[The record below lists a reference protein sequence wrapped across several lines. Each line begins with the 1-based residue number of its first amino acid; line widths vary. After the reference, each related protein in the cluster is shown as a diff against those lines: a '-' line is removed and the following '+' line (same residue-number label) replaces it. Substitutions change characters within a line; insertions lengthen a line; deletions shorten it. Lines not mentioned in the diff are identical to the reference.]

1 MKKNDALLRQLGFWD
16 ALTIGVGTMIGAG
29 IFLLSGVAVAM
40 TGPAALFA
48 YLAAG
53 VVCVITAAST
63 AELAT
68 GMPTSGGDYYFVS
81 RALGPAFGAVS
92 GIGIWLSLTF
102 AIAFYLFGL
111 GEYLAQFT
119 PLTPFWGA
127 LGGGLLLVALNI
139 VGAKESGRVQ
149 VVVVLILL
157 VILGGFSALAA
168 FQIEAENYAPFFPF
182 GTAPIAA
189 TTALVFVSFLGFV
202 KIAAVAEEIKDPAR
216 NLPRTLI
223 GSVVL
228 VTILYGVIVLVI
240 AGLFPQDVIAEVKD
254 PLTEAARSLLGP
266 VGAGIVIFAGLLATL
281 SSANASIFA
290 ASRINLAMARDRM
303 VPNWLAAI
311 HPKRLTPYRAILV
324 TGVLTL
330 ALLLIED
337 LETLAK
343 TASVLQLYSYAALNL
358 GCVVLRAARPAWYR
372 PSYRVPGT
380 PFVQVF
386 AALACVAI
394 IGYSGTFAQLALVGL
409 IVLSLG
415 WYIAW
420 GRSRV
425 EIEHAV
431 ANLKARFAERG
442 WAMFFDTAPVY
453 ADEAEAVAPVRERID
468 TADPRR
474 VLVAVANP
482 AHGADLL
489 RMGRFVAT
497 GVEAGGEVVG
507 LHLVRVPLQT
517 PLSTARDRFAQER
530 PAIEATLERLALDA
544 QRPPPTSGDGASG
557 DEASALTATS
567 LETITDVAHDVFAGL
582 VAEVP
587 ARRADLLL
595 MGWRTGFTRT
605 RPSDSP
611 VKRVILDTPTDLA
624 ILRDRGLGTLR
635 TILVPWG
642 GGTHAHLGLELA
654 IRLARATGA
663 AVHLQRLV
671 RTDVDTAQERAA
683 LAKDTAPIVGDY
695 NPVLYHVDRADD
707 VVAGIERRMNAAPY
721 DLVIIGASHEWS
733 FRTAVFGTIPDVVA
747 DRAPC
752 SVLMVRR
759 YRPERWTT
767 RAADQVKRLKEAAG
781 MTTSPDT
788 PTAKEA

>member
-149 VVVVLILL
+149 VVIVLILL

-202 KIAAVAEEIKDPAR
+202 KIAAVAEEIKDPAK

-290 ASRINLAMARDRM
+290 ASRINLAMARDRL

-311 HPKRLTPYRAILV
+311 HPTRLTPYRAILI

-358 GCVVLRAARPAWYR
+358 GCAVLRAARPEWYR

-386 AALACVAI
+386 AALACLAI
-394 IGYSGTFAQLALVGL
+394 IGYSGTFAQLALLGL

-415 WYIAW
+415 WYVVW
-420 GRSRV
+420 GRNRV

-442 WAMFFDTAPVY
+442 WAMFFDKAPVY

-468 TADPRR
+468 AIDPRR

-489 RMGRFVAT
+489 RLGRYVAT
-497 GVEAGGEVVG
+497 GAEAGGEVVG
-507 LHLVRVPLQT
+507 LHMVRVPIQT
-517 PLSTARDRFAQER
+517 PLSTARDRFVRER
-530 PAIEATLERLALDA
+530 PAIEATLERLATEA
-544 QRPPPTSGDGASG
+544 QRNAHGEQGD
-557 DEASALTATS
+557 ALGATS
-567 LETITDVAHDVFAGL
+567 VETLTDVAHDVFGGL

-587 ARRADLLL
+587 GRQADLLL
-595 MGWRTGFTRT
+595 MGWRGGFSLGS
-605 RPSDSP
+605 SDSP

-624 ILRDRGLGTLR
+624 ILRDRGLGTVR

-654 IRLARATGA
+654 LRIARATGA
-663 AVHLQRLV
+663 AVHLQRIV
-671 RTDVDTAQERAA
+671 RSDVDTAQERAA
-683 LAKDTAPIVGDY
+683 LVKDVAAIVGDY
-695 NPVLYHVDRADD
+695 NPVLYHVDRADS
-707 VVAGIERRMNAAPY
+707 VIEGIEGRMAQADY
-721 DLVIIGASHEWS
+721 DLVLIGASHEWS
-733 FRTAVFGTIPDVVA
+733 FRTAVFGTIPDILA

-781 MTTSPDT
+781 MTTSPQVALPDDD
-788 PTAKEA
+788 PV

>member
-149 VVVVLILL
+149 VVIVLILL

-168 FQIEAENYAPFFPF
+168 FQIEADNYAPFFPF

-202 KIAAVAEEIKDPAR
+202 KIAAVAEEIKDPAK

-223 GSVVL
+223 GSVIL

-311 HPKRLTPYRAILV
+311 HPTRLTPYRAILI

-358 GCVVLRAARPAWYR
+358 GCAVLRAARPEWYR

-386 AALACVAI
+386 AALACLAI
-394 IGYSGTFAQLALVGL
+394 IGYSGTFAQFALLGL

-415 WYIAW
+415 WYVVW
-420 GRSRV
+420 GRNRV

-442 WAMFFDTAPVY
+442 WAMFFDKAPVY

-468 TADPRR
+468 ASDPRR

-489 RMGRFVAT
+489 RLGRYVAT
-497 GVEAGGEVVG
+497 GAEAGGEVVG
-507 LHLVRVPLQT
+507 LHMVRVPIQT
-517 PLSTARDRFAQER
+517 PLSTARDRFVRER
-530 PAIEATLERLALDA
+530 PAIEATLERLAAEA
-544 QRPPPTSGDGASG
+544 QRNAHGGHGD
-557 DEASALTATS
+557 ALGATS
-567 LETITDVAHDVFAGL
+567 VETLTDVAHDVFGGL

-587 ARRADLLL
+587 GRQADLLL
-595 MGWRTGFTRT
+595 MGWRGGFSLGS
-605 RPSDSP
+605 SDSP

-624 ILRDRGLGTLR
+624 ILRDRGLGTVR

-654 IRLARATGA
+654 LRIARATGA
-663 AVHLQRLV
+663 AVHLQRIV
-671 RTDVDTAQERAA
+671 RSDVDTAQERAA
-683 LAKDTAPIVGDY
+683 LVKDVAAIVSDY
-695 NPVLYHVDRADD
+695 
-707 VVAGIERRMNAAPY
+707 
-721 DLVIIGASHEWS
+721 
-733 FRTAVFGTIPDVVA
+733 
-747 DRAPC
+747 
-752 SVLMVRR
+752 
-759 YRPERWTT
+759 
-767 RAADQVKRLKEAAG
+767 
-781 MTTSPDT
+781 
-788 PTAKEA
+788 

>member
-40 TGPAALFA
+40 TGPAALLA

-127 LGGGLLLVALNI
+127 LGGGLLLVGLNI
-139 VGAKESGRVQ
+139 LGAKESGRVQ

-223 GSVVL
+223 GSVIL

-254 PLTEAARSLLGP
+254 PLTAAARSLLGP

-303 VPNWLAAI
+303 VPGWLAAI
-311 HPKRLTPYRAILV
+311 HPRRLTPYRAILV

-358 GCVVLRAARPAWYR
+358 GCAVLRAARPAWYR

-415 WYIAW
+415 WYVVW
-420 GRSRV
+420 GRQRV

-431 ANLKARFAERG
+431 ANLKARYAERG
-442 WAMFFDTAPVY
+442 WAMFFDKAPAY
-453 ADEAEAVAPVRERID
+453 ADEVEAAAPARDAID
-468 TADPRR
+468 TEDPRR
-474 VLVAVANP
+474 VLVALANP

-489 RMGRFVAT
+489 RLGRHVAT
-497 GVEAGGEVVG
+497 GTEAGGQVLG
-507 LHLVRVPLQT
+507 LHLVRVPIQT
-517 PLSTARDRFAQER
+517 PLTTARDRFATRQPAIDATLQRLVDEVRDGR
-530 PAIEATLERLALDA
+530 PATADAADVLSTTTLATL
-544 QRPPPTSGDGASG
+544 
-557 DEASALTATS
+557 
-567 LETITDVAHDVFAGL
+567 TDVAHDVFEGL
-582 VAEVP
+582 VAETS
-587 ARRADLLL
+587 ARQSDLLL
-595 MGWRTGFTRT
+595 MGWRGGFSLGSTE
-605 RPSDSP
+605 SP
-611 VKRVILDTPTDLA
+611 VKRVILDTPADLA
-624 ILRDRGLGTLR
+624 VLRDRGLGRLR
-635 TILVPWG
+635 SILVPWG
-642 GGTHAHLGLELA
+642 GGAHAHLGLELA
-654 IRLARATGA
+654 IRIARATGA
-663 AVHLQRLV
+663 AIHLQRLV
-671 RTDVDTAQERAA
+671 RADVDTAQERAA
-683 LAKDTAPIVGDY
+683 LAKDTAAIVGDY
-695 NPVLYHVDRADD
+695 NPVLYHVDRAED
-707 VVAGIERRMNAAPY
+707 VVAGIEGRMHADAY

-733 FRTAVFGTIPDVVA
+733 IRTAVFGTIPDIVA

-759 YRPERWTT
+759 YRTEGWAARTAER
-767 RAADQVKRLKEAAG
+767 VKRMKEAAG
-781 MTTSPDT
+781 MTTSPEGGV
-788 PTAKEA
+788 AKEAS